1 MSISTAST
9 EQASTEPTAT
19 QPAAPEDPATDVRW
33 LSDAEQHHWRMFRD
47 GTARL
52 TNVLAHDLEASSGL
66 STHEYEVLVRLSEQP
81 GRTQRMSALAD
92 DLAHSRSRLTHTVR
106 RMEERGLV
114 TRSSCSADA
123 RGVNC
128 TMTELGWTTLVAA
141 APLHVQQ
148 VRDHLVDLLTPEQF
162 AALGE
167 AMEIVRTHLVSGPCH
182 AVSVD

>member
-1 MSISTAST
+1 MSISTTSSETTPT
-9 EQASTEPTAT
+9 ETGAP
-19 QPAAPEDPATDVRW
+19 QPDVRW
-33 LSDAEQHHWRMFRD
+33 LSEQEQRDWRVFRD
-47 GTARL
+47 GTTRL
-52 TNVLAHDLEASSGL
+52 FNVLGHALEASSGL

-114 TRSSCSADA
+114 ERSSCSADA